1 MGVITKLK
9 GIAMRMTLVPSY
21 GRDYKS
27 KKEVQEAWDGNK
39 DFTINDM
46 SSPNDGSQINKQDAT
61 KGMTLNIR
69 YKKLTQ
75 VHVINVK

>member
-1 MGVITKLK
+1 
-9 GIAMRMTLVPSY
+9 MRLTLVPSY
-21 GRDYKS
+21 NRDYKS
-27 KKEVQEAWDGNK
+27 KKEVQEAWDADK

-46 SSPNDGSQINKQDAT
+46 SSPNDGGQINKQDAT